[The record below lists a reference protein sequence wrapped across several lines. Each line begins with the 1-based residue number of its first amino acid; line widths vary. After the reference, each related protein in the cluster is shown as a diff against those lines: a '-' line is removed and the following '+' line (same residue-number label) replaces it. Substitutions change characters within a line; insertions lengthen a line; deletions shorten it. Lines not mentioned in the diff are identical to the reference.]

1 MTNCCIIMT
10 TTDNPDI
17 ATNISIDLVKLG
29 FAKCIQKDNIESIYE
44 WEGKVE
50 TGNEYRLMIKCVSSN
65 AKAIMEY
72 IKQKHNYTLPE
83 IIQINIDNGSEEY
96 IKWLIH

>member
-10 TTDNPDI
+10 TTDNLEI
-17 ATNISIDLVKLG
+17 ATKISTDLIKLN
-29 FAKCIQKDNIESIYE
+29 FAKCIQKDKVESIYK
-44 WEGKVE
+44 WEEKVV

-65 AKAIMEY
+65 AKVIIEY
-72 IKQKHNYTLPE
+72 IKREHNYTLPE
-83 IIQINIDNGSEEY
+83 IIQINIDDGSEEY